1 MKIMAIVM
9 VIIKATIAAIFF
21 IRKIFDILSFFVF
34 YLFPKNTDNIMNG
47 KIVIR
52 IWIVSYIGHWKY
64 E

>member
-9 VIIKATIAAIFF
+9 VIIKATIAAIFLF
-21 IRKIFDILSFFVF
+21 VKYLTFYRFLSFICF
-34 YLFPKNTDNIMNG
+34 LKIIDNIMNG